1 MKTGKNE
8 KERKKKKERKRGR
21 GRERKGKKR
30 MRKKKRKEEK
40 KDFRFLAGEVL
51 VLTGLVYK
59 LGVRTVEYFQF

>member
-1 MKTGKNE
+1 MVSV
-8 KERKKKKERKRGR
+8 
-21 GRERKGKKR
+21 ERKGKKR